1 MVQIAYQKEEIMN
14 QSLVLIERL
23 NPATANLMVVE
34 NQKTSESYLSGI
46 FMQADVVNGNRRTYP
61 LNEIKAAVDGMNK
74 RISEGYTIYGELNHP
89 DNLGID
95 LNNVS
100 HIITEM
106 RCEGANAIGKAK
118 ILNTPKGQIV
128 KAIIEGG
135 GRLGVSSRGSG
146 NVVEGMVNS
155 FNLVTVDIVATPSAP
170 NAYPSHVMEALEENT
185 KIQTLA
191 EAVCHDQSA
200 QKYFA
205 IEMKKFLDTLITK

>member
-1 MVQIAYQKEEIMN
+1 MTQG
-14 QSLVLIERL
+14 LVLIERL

-34 NQKTSESYLSGI
+34 NQKTNESYLSGI
-46 FMQADVVNGNRRTYP
+46 FMQADIVNGNQRVYP
-61 LNEIKAAVDGMNK
+61 LSEIKAAVDGVNK
-74 RISEGYTIYGELNHP
+74 RISEGYSIYGELNHP

-100 HIITEM
+100 HLITEM
-106 RCEGANAIGKAK
+106 RCEGTNAIGKAK

-146 NVVEGMVNS
+146 NVVEGKVNS

-170 NAYPSHVMEALEENT
+170 NAYPDHVMEALQDNT

-191 EAVCHDQSA
+191 EAVCHDQKA
-200 QKYFA
+200 QKYLA
-205 IEMKKFLDTLITK
+205 LEMKKFLDGLMGK